1 MELCDGW
8 HHSRQSLELAG
19 VLKDWDEFSKVLKYH
34 SLVRRHLDEEARKE
48 LLDSFVFVMFYYVL
62 TLFCKRASS
71 MSKFTS
77 PPEIY
82 SKILSSDEEEAEM
95 TLANILSD
103 WRTLLLLEQSKYQ
116 ELASDLNLTV
126 SKPVRLAFTFFEAGK
141 TDAAIGIM
149 KSMLLVVPD
158 TKLIEDIHQK
168 VRVDSGANANLNQSC
183 AETQNIIRNSGLLE
197 ARGIPHTAQINRVTF
212 LARPKPKLVSDSG
225 IVIHDSDIHFEHVI
239 KACLRSWSTE
249 LVFKDLA
256 YLAGIMEVPNP
267 NSFGRLDLVKAI
279 ADKFEDSEF
288 TKEVCK
294 NEELKMTKKKKTTD
308 HDGEMPDGDEEEMPD
323 EEDEFAELLIA
334 ALDKDEAEEFRKMRK
349 RINNR
354 FAGNKKRKWAV
365 WKQEALDAPRNF

>member
-1 MELCDGW
+1 MKSDQTYNHIFTGLIRFDHFFTFCCWYIFLYFGYILQKKTFLTAAFIGP
-8 HHSRQSLELAG
+8 R
-19 VLKDWDEFSKVLKYH
+19 
-34 SLVRRHLDEEARKE
+34 LVSEQPFGQGTGEARKE
-48 LLDSFVFVMFYYVL
+48 LLDSFVFVMFYYVR

-126 SKPVRLAFTFFEAGK
+126 SKPVRLAFTFFDAGK

-168 VRVDSGANANLNQSC
+168 VRVDSGANAKLNQSC
-183 AETQNIIRNSGLLE
+183 AETQNIRRNSGLLE

-212 LARPKPKLVSDSG
+212 LAR
-225 IVIHDSDIHFEHVI
+225 
-239 KACLRSWSTE
+239 W
-249 LVFKDLA
+249 
-256 YLAGIMEVPNP
+256 
-267 NSFGRLDLVKAI
+267 
-279 ADKFEDSEF
+279 
-288 TKEVCK
+288 
-294 NEELKMTKKKKTTD
+294 KTT
-308 HDGEMPDGDEEEMPD
+308 P
-323 EEDEFAELLIA
+323 
-334 ALDKDEAEEFRKMRK
+334 
-349 RINNR
+349 
-354 FAGNKKRKWAV
+354 GNKKFKQVFHASSYKLAREFGSILAPRV
-365 WKQEALDAPRNF
+365 WLSLSEEALARSSAGWTWIRKHMNLKAAGILPTESEFDKI